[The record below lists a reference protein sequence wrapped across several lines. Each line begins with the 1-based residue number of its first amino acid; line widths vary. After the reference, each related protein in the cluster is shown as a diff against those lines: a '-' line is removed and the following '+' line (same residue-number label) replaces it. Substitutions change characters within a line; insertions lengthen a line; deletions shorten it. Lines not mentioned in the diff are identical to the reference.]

1 MMEYNGCVFI
11 SSKYWVTMQ
20 RVLNFMRDPKLAHI
34 LVSPCTAGAR
44 RGFHLVRRLHLNS
57 EVVVGRAGA
66 WCILGATRPLSQ
78 DQREEGV

>member
-1 MMEYNGCVFI
+1 MMEWMCFYFF
-11 SSKYWVTMQ
+11 Q
-20 RVLNFMRDPKLAHI
+20 I
-34 LVSPCTAGAR
+34 LGNNAKGFKFHALPQTGAYSCFSCTAGAR